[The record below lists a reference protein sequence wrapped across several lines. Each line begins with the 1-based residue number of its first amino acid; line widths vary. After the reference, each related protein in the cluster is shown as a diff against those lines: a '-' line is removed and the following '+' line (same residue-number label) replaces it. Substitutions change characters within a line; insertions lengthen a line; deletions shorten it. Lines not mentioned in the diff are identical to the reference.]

1 MTGPQGAVQIKY
13 HRTIDVNN
21 LKEHK
26 GFLKIETTRMD
37 QPIIK
42 IMKVKKLWKVSHNVT
57 ICFSFNYLKSV

>member
-42 IMKVKKLWKVSHNVT
+42 IMKVKKL
-57 ICFSFNYLKSV
+57 